1 MKRLL
6 SVIGANCHQGQRKLG
21 PRLAF
26 NRINPLLN
34 FNIESMTFIDNS
46 NFNSTVGYKMLEQS
60 CTSNLNQ
67 KRSNIVIGGDHS
79 IALGSVAASAK
90 KYKNTKILW
99 IDAHPD
105 IHIHSTSSSKNLHGM
120 PLGILLGLD
129 GINKPLIKP
138 EQIIYLGIR
147 DIDSAEEKF
156 IQNLGITRFPM
167 KKIIDS
173 GIQDILK
180 QIDKKIGKNPI
191 HVSFDI
197 DVMDNSLVPGT
208 GTPVKI
214 GLNLNELGDIEK
226 WLKKKRNNIM
236 TFDLVEINPLLDR
249 NDRTLKLGAR
259 ILNNIFL

>member
-1 MKRLL
+1 
-6 SVIGANCHQGQRKLG
+6 
-21 PRLAF
+21 
-26 NRINPLLN
+26 
-34 FNIESMTFIDNS
+34 
-46 NFNSTVGYKMLEQS
+46 
-60 CTSNLNQ
+60 
-67 KRSNIVIGGDHS
+67 
-79 IALGSVAASAK
+79 
-90 KYKNTKILW
+90 
-99 IDAHPD
+99 
-105 IHIHSTSSSKNLHGM
+105 
-120 PLGILLGLD
+120 
-129 GINKPLIKP
+129 
-138 EQIIYLGIR
+138 
-147 DIDSAEEKF
+147 
-156 IQNLGITRFPM
+156 M